1 MIVDGKRVGGPRV
14 RAKLITVS
22 ILNRRIHS
30 VESIGFISHAM
41 VFRRV
46 HVVRH
51 LTVRIKL
58 PRRLPMEGL
67 GLMAMRAGRARSW
80 LIVIQVVM
88 MMVVMAV
95 HGGVGRLRRVSIY
108 MLYTRQGSSPIDPTS
123 TVIVNRARRAVS
135 NYISYKGQPQS

>member
-1 MIVDGKRVGGPRV
+1 MDRKRVGGPRG
-14 RAKLITVS
+14 RTEFIAVS

-46 HVVRH
+46 HVVWH

-58 PRRLPMEGL
+58 PRRLPMQGL
-67 GLMAMRAGRARSW
+67 GLVTMGAGRARSW

-88 MMVVMAV
+88 MMVMIV
-95 HGGVGRLRRVSIY
+95 HGGVGRLRRVSSY
-108 MLYTRQGSSPIDPTS
+108 MLYTRQGPSPIDPTS
-123 TVIVNRARRAVS
+123 TVIVYRARRAVS
-135 NYISYKGQPQS
+135 NYISYKGQQQS

>member
-1 MIVDGKRVGGPRV
+1 MRT
-14 RAKLITVS
+14 KLIAVS

-51 LTVRIKL
+51 LTVRIEL
-58 PRRLPMEGL
+58 PRRLPMQGL
-67 GLMAMRAGRARSW
+67 GLVTMGAGRARSW
-80 LIVIQVVM
+80 LVVIQVVM
-88 MMVVMAV
+88 MMMMMIV

-108 MLYTRQGSSPIDPTS
+108 MLYTRQGPSPIDPTS

-135 NYISYKGQPQS
+135 NYLSYKGQQQS